1 MSDLLCLI
9 AQDCCSAPPMCKIAL
24 FVWNETHCILASDR
38 HQERIRMGAKVRAC
52 DSTVVQPKLLNC
64 TKIEHPTTCL
74 ATMPYAYA
82 QLRIVSVPDPKN
94 QPQHGL
100 LSVWKRYTH
109 RMWSVDETKLGSI
122 CVTIFGTHGKFRP
135 VSNCSYTLLLELPIL
150 MRSWDSYRVFQYE
163 QSNRTPRC
171 SRG

>member
-1 MSDLLCLI
+1 MSDLLWLI

-38 HQERIRMGAKVRAC
+38 QQERIRMGAKVRAC
-52 DSTVVQPKLLNC
+52 DSTVVQPNLLNC
-64 TKIEHPTTCL
+64 TNIEHPITCL

-82 QLRIVSVPDPKN
+82 QLRIVLVPDPKN

-109 RMWSVDETKLGSI
+109 RMWSVDEIKLGSI

-150 MRSWDSYRVFQYE
+150 MRS
-163 QSNRTPRC
+163 
-171 SRG
+171 